1 MKRNPNRNPSCLA
14 AATGAT
20 VSVPSFVVRRSTF
33 SSTSRIAEHLIRETY
48 SCLAAAIGWCRFLCP
63 IMWLLSLCHCV
74 MTDDDGDDLNIG
86 DFRFYLIFVSSSGD
100 NFFNSFF
107 LF

>member
-1 MKRNPNRNPSCLA
+1 LLPPLA
-14 AATGAT
+14 GAAF
-20 VSVPSFVVRRSTF
+20 SVPSS
-33 SSTSRIAEHLIRETY
+33 
-48 SCLAAAIGWCRFLCP
+48 GRFLCA
-63 IMWLLSLCHCV
+63 IVRLLSLCHCV

-86 DFRFYLIFVSSSGD
+86 EFRLYLIFVPSSGA

>member
-1 MKRNPNRNPSCLA
+1 LLPPLVGA
-14 AATGAT
+14 AF
-20 VSVPSFVVRRSTF
+20 SVPLCS
-33 SSTSRIAEHLIRETY
+33 
-48 SCLAAAIGWCRFLCP
+48 RFLCA
-63 IMWLLSLCHCV
+63 IMRLLSLCHSV

-86 DFRFYLIFVSSSGD
+86 EFRFYLIFVSSSGA